1 MYRNLGKWEM
11 NDYIA
16 AVKWLKTKPFIDT
29 AKIGITGGSYGGYV
43 TALAL
48 TKGADYFT
56 HGIAEFG
63 VIDWKLYDNVYTERY
78 MDTPAENPEGYKEA
92 SVLSYVDKYKGKLL
106 ITHGTMDD
114 NVHMQNTI
122 QFINELEKLN
132 KDFELMLYPN
142 SRHGIGYPLA
152 QHETR
157 QRVQFWFKHFL
168 GRDLDVTKD

>member
-1 MYRNLGKWEM
+1 
-11 NDYIA
+11 
-16 AVKWLKTKPFIDT
+16 
-29 AKIGITGGSYGGYV
+29 
-43 TALAL
+43 
-48 TKGADYFT
+48 
-56 HGIAEFG
+56 
-63 VIDWKLYDNVYTERY
+63 
-78 MDTPAENPEGYKEA
+78 
-92 SVLSYVDKYKGKLL
+92 
-106 ITHGTMDD
+106 MDD